1 MDMIILDTNAVIY
14 YLQNDKKAVQTIDK
28 IRKKENLGISTITE
42 IEIFSFPNLTEIQQ
56 LSITKWLEEITI
68 FPVDSFLSRQAARLR
83 RIYKIKTPD
92 AIIASTAIFYNAKLI
107 TRDKDFKKIKE
118 LDILAC

>member
-1 MDMIILDTNAVIY
+1 M
-14 YLQNDKKAVQTIDK
+14 
-28 IRKKENLGISTITE
+28 RKKENLGISTITE

>member
-107 TRDKDFKKIKE
+107 TRDKDFKKVKE